1 MGAPPLSDLH
11 HQEHLLRATDGW
23 QLSVIEVRPRSALR
37 GTVIAGHAMMVDRRT
52 LLRSDRPSLVM
63 TLAAAG
69 LRVLVPDL
77 RGHGRSGP
85 RAHEGGEW
93 SFDAMVDDMGHVVD
107 LSREL
112 DSRTPLAFVGHSL
125 AALVGL
131 AWLGQRPTEPVIAQA
146 CLGSDVW
153 NLGQEPQR
161 LRRWTKGALL
171 AATTAITER
180 YQRLPVRSFGVGSN
194 DESIAYWRQLVS
206 WARSG
211 RWRSADGQIDYDAG
225 LRRITCPTLHIV
237 SAGDRLYGHA
247 ASALRFSAPLC
258 QREVWHIGHA
268 SAPATLQEL
277 RPGHMAMVTDPQ
289 SAPLWRA
296 LARWLCERFAAAS

>member
-1 MGAPPLSDLH
+1 MGAPPLSAQS

-23 QLSVIEVRPRSALR
+23 QLSVLEVLPSTASL

-93 SFDAMVDDMGHVVD
+93 SFDAMVDDMGLFVELARTVD
-107 LSREL
+107 RKAPIAL
-112 DSRTPLAFVGHSL
+112 VGHSL

-131 AWLGQRPTEPVIAQA
+131 AWLGQRPAEPILAQA

-153 NLGQEPQR
+153 DLQAEPNI
-161 LRRWTKGALL
+161 LRRWAKTAILSASTLL
-171 AATTAITER
+171 AER
-180 YQRLPVRSFGVGSN
+180 SRRLPVRRFGAGSN

-211 RWRSADGQIDYDAG
+211 HWRSADQQIDYDAG
-225 LRRITCPTLHIV
+225 LRRIRCPTLHVV
-237 SAGDRLYGHA
+237 STGDRLYGHA
-247 ASALRFSAPLC
+247 ASALRFSAPLR
-258 QREVWHIGHA
+258 QREVWHLGQR
-268 SAPATLQEL
+268 SAPPTLQTL

-289 SAPLWRA
+289 SAPLWQA
-296 LARWLCERFAAAS
+296 LAGWLCEHFAAAT

>member
-11 HQEHLLRATDGW
+11 HREHLLRASDGW
-23 QLSVIEVRPRSALR
+23 QLSVIEVEPHTALR

-52 LLRSDRPSLVM
+52 LLRSERPSLVT

-85 RAHEGGEW
+85 HAREGGDW
-93 SFDAMVDDMGHVVD
+93 SFDAMVDDMGRFVE
-107 LSREL
+107 LSRKL
-112 DSRTPLAFVGHSL
+112 DSGAPLAFVGHSL

-131 AWLGQRPTEPVIAQA
+131 AWLGQRPTEAIIAQA

-153 NLGQEPQR
+153 NLQQERQR

-171 AATTAITER
+171 AATTALAER

-194 DESIAYWRQLVS
+194 DESLTYWRQLVS

-211 RWRSADGQIDYDAG
+211 HWHSADGQIDYGAG

-268 SAPATLQEL
+268 SAPATLQTL
-277 RPGHMAMVTDPQ
+277 SPGHMEMVTDPH

-296 LARWLCERFAAAS
+296 LTDWLCERFAAS